1 MCIYASIS
9 GIFKHYIFALQ
20 NIPMFSKRQVPLRT
34 MNSENNLK
42 MMFSEFVAAEKTE
55 RALLRIRVFLFFSF
69 FFFFFF
75 FFFVCLF
82 PLCSILEIGLLHAH
96 K

>member
-20 NIPMFSKRQVPLRT
+20 NIPMFSKRQIPLLT
-34 MNSENNLK
+34 TNSMDNLK
-42 MMFSEFVAAEKTE
+42 MLFSKFVAAEKIK

-69 FFFFFF
+69 F
-75 FFFVCLF
+75 VCLF
-82 PLCSILEIGLLHAH
+82 PLCSNFDS
-96 K
+96 KNRFVTRT